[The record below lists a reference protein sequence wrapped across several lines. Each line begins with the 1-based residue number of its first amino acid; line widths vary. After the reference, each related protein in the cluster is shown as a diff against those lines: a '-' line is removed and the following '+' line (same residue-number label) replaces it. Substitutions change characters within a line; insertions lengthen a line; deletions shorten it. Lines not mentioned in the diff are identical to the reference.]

1 MLPGMGGSTRQVAV
15 IAAVVLL
22 VPAAGAAAQAPP
34 LHAAQAPQ
42 VGSTDGVKAVT
53 SHGKVVFVFTSS
65 AKKLWKRV
73 AGRAV
78 AIDCEQTP
86 IDTPGS
92 GPTHAQVQALKAPKK
107 GMKLATGVRAG
118 RYDLCVI
125 SVERKNGDQVEL
137 VDVALT
143 QQGATFEDERLFA
156 SDLLSIVN
164 VADSMA
170 TAGHF
175 PPAAQVV
182 PKFNGAAVELAA
194 PTDTPPA
201 GKYGFYSD
209 GNQHVAAVVLS
220 SAGRRLFFEISGD
233 TVSTNVLAQINSLG

>member
-1 MLPGMGGSTRQVAV
+1 M
-15 IAAVVLL
+15 
-22 VPAAGAAAQAPP
+22 
-34 LHAAQAPQ
+34 
-42 VGSTDGVKAVT
+42 GSTDGVKAVS
-53 SHGKVVFVFTSS
+53 SHGKVVFVFTRS

-73 AGRAV
+73 AGRSV
-78 AIDCEQTP
+78 ALACQEVPVT
-86 IDTPGS
+86 TPGG
-92 GPTHAQVQALKAPKK
+92 GPTHGTATVFKAPKT
-107 GMKLATGVRAG
+107 GMKLATGFRAG
-118 RYDLCVI
+118 AYDLCFI

-156 SDLLSIVN
+156 SDLLSIVD
-164 VADSMA
+164 VADSLA
-170 TAGHF
+170 TGGHF
-175 PPAAQVV
+175 PAAAPVV
-182 PKFNGAAVELAA
+182 QKLNGAGVELAA

-209 GNQHVAAVVLS
+209 GNQHIAAVVLS